1 MPPFFLDRDG
11 EIGLTR
17 LDVGNVTYACRG
29 SGLKNEAYLPSWA
42 FQAIKALGYF
52 VLGSIFFLLFFV
64 VLF

>member
-29 SGLKNEAYLPSWA
+29 SGLKNAAHLPSWVFQVAEALA
-42 FQAIKALGYF
+42 FLDYF
-52 VLGSIFFLLFFV
+52 FFF
-64 VLF
+64 